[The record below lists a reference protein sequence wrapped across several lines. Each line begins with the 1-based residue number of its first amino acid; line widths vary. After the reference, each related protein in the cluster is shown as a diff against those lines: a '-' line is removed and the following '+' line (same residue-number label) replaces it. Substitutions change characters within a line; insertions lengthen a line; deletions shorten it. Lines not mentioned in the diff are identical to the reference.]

1 MKYKNSKRA
10 IIFPLILAIGI
21 VAGIM
26 LGQFVGRNRA
36 ETQFMSLINRS
47 GLDVN
52 NKIMQT
58 CMLIEHQYVD
68 SISMDSLSELVI
80 PMLIE
85 KLDPHSVYVPASEM
99 QQMNEPLEGEFDG
112 IGVVFNAATDTVV
125 VLNVVPN
132 GPSAKAGIVAG
143 DRIIEVNDT
152 LIAGVKMSQT
162 DIMKRLRGPRGS
174 EVTLSLQRRGI
185 AELVDVVVVRDAIPI
200 HSIESAFMVN
210 EDTGFVRLSQFSRTS
225 HIELM
230 KVLAE
235 LRQEGM
241 TKLIFDLR
249 GNSGGFLDQAILI
262 ANEFLPAGKL
272 IVYTEDR
279 NGRQLKQFSDGSGL
293 ASDIALV
300 ILMDEDSASSSEIL
314 AGAIQDNDRGMVVG
328 RRSFG
333 KGLVQ
338 HQIPYTD
345 GSALRLTIAR
355 YYTPTG
361 RSIQRPYVNG
371 EELDYRM
378 DIVRRYNN
386 NEFFTADS
394 IHFADSLKFTTPQG
408 RTVYGGGG
416 IMPDIFIP
424 MDTTYISPY
433 YIEVSGRNI
442 LYRYTMEY
450 ADKHRE
456 ELNKVQTI
464 QDLTALLDNDKTL
477 FEDFVRYA
485 SRHGVKPSQRD
496 FARSRNVM
504 VAQLRAYI
512 GRNTVL
518 EDDGFYYNI
527 FAIDDAVKAALQW
540 LKEHPE
546 SNITLYAE
554 QSTEPNTEP
563 QSAEQSNEQSEL
575 AK

>member
-10 IIFPLILAIGI
+10 IIFPLLLAIGI
-21 VAGIM
+21 VCGIM

-36 ETQFMSLINRS
+36 ETQFMSLIKRS
-47 GLDVN
+47 GLDMN

-58 CMLIEHQYVD
+58 CMLIENQFVD

-85 KLDPHSVYVPASEM
+85 KLDPHSDYIPAREL
-99 QQMNEPLEGEFDG
+99 QQLNEPLEGEFDG

-132 GPSAKAGIVAG
+132 GPSAKAGVVPG
-143 DRIIEVNDT
+143 DRIIQVNDT

-174 EVTLSLQRRGI
+174 EVKLSLQRRGI
-185 AELVDVVVVRDAIPI
+185 EGFVDIVVVRDAIPI
-200 HSIESAFMVN
+200 HSLESAFMVN
-210 EDTGFVRLSQFSRTS
+210 EDTGFVRLSQFARTS
-225 HIELM
+225 YTELM
-230 KVLAE
+230 RALAE
-235 LRQEGM
+235 LRGAGM

-279 NGRQLKQFSDGSGL
+279 NGRQMKQYSNGGGL
-293 ASDIALV
+293 VSDIAIV

-314 AGAIQDNDRGMVVG
+314 AGAIQDNDRGMVIG

-338 HQIPYTD
+338 NQVPYSD

-371 EELDYRM
+371 DELDYRM

-386 NEFFTADS
+386 NEFFSADS

-416 IMPDIFIP
+416 IMPDIFVP

-433 YIEVSGRNI
+433 FIEVTGRNI

-456 ELNKVQTI
+456 ALNKVETLA
-464 QDLTALLDNDKTL
+464 DLTALLDSDKNL
-477 FEDFVRYA
+477 FDDFVRYA
-485 SRHGVKPSQRD
+485 SRHGVKPSHRD
-496 FARSRNVM
+496 FARSRKTM
-504 VAQLRAYI
+504 EAQLRAYI
-512 GRNTVL
+512 GRNTIL

-527 FAIDDAVKAALQW
+527 FSIDNVVQTALEW
-540 LKEHPE
+540 LQEHPE
-546 SNITLYAE
+546 NVITIYTDKAE
-554 QSTEPNTEP
+554 EDQIDTETVADAQE
-563 QSAEQSNEQSEL
+563 
-575 AK
+575 

>member
-1 MKYKNSKRA
+1 M
-10 IIFPLILAIGI
+10 
-21 VAGIM
+21 
-26 LGQFVGRNRA
+26 
-36 ETQFMSLINRS
+36 
-47 GLDVN
+47 
-52 NKIMQT
+52 
-58 CMLIEHQYVD
+58 
-68 SISMDSLSELVI
+68 
-80 PMLIE
+80 
-85 KLDPHSVYVPASEM
+85 
-99 QQMNEPLEGEFDG
+99 
-112 IGVVFNAATDTVV
+112 
-125 VLNVVPN
+125 
-132 GPSAKAGIVAG
+132 
-143 DRIIEVNDT
+143 
-152 LIAGVKMSQT
+152 
-162 DIMKRLRGPRGS
+162 
-174 EVTLSLQRRGI
+174 
-185 AELVDVVVVRDAIPI
+185 
-200 HSIESAFMVN
+200 
-210 EDTGFVRLSQFSRTS
+210 
-225 HIELM
+225 
-230 KVLAE
+230 
-235 LRQEGM
+235 
-241 TKLIFDLR
+241 
-249 GNSGGFLDQAILI
+249 DQAILI

-314 AGAIQDNDRGMVVG
+314 AGAVQDNDRGMVVG